1 MPRNKYATR
10 TDDNHRIPLEY
21 LRDRCGGFES
31 HKDGNTNAYTAN
43 YQGYKILLVD
53 LSKYGGVLTDW
64 LIQCVETGK
73 VFWLEVKTAEAY
85 KSKDHGLQPGE
96 KWMFETVKNFKFI
109 VEDDDMGDIL
119 QELIF

>member
-1 MPRNKYATR
+1 MTR
-10 TDDNHRIPLEY
+10 PKFGTGIDKNHRIPLEY

-73 VFWLEVKTAEAY
+73 VFWLEVKTTEAY

-96 KWMFETVKNFKFI
+96 KWMFETVKNFQFV
-109 VEDDDMGDIL
+109 VEDSDMEDIL